1 MKITVMSG
9 KGGTGKTTAAT
20 NMALSLK
27 NVQFLDADVEEPNA
41 SIFLKPE
48 FFGNSE
54 KAWRNIPDIEQNKC
68 SGCRSCIEF
77 CEYNALARLGEKIIV
92 YPEVCSSCG
101 GCKIICPE
109 NVIKVKKRQV
119 GEITGGRSTF
129 NSRSIDFWQGKL
141 TVGEASAVPLIAQ
154 LKKKINKNKMV
165 IIDAPPGA
173 TCPTIESASD
183 SDFIILVT
191 EPTPFGLHDL
201 KIAVELAQKL
211 GNPYGVIINRSQ
223 PKADNII
230 EDFCRDKQIDILLK
244 IPFSR
249 EIAELYSRGIPFITE
264 MKDWQDKFQ
273 QIMVDIKEIT
283 A

>member
-20 NMALSLK
+20 NMALSLE

-48 FFGNSE
+48 FSGKSE
-54 KAWRNIPDIEQNKC
+54 KVWRNIPDIQQNKC
-68 SGCRSCIEF
+68 SGCRSCLEF

-92 YPEVCSSCG
+92 YPEVCNSCG

-109 NVIKVKKRQV
+109 KAIQDEKRQV

-129 NSRSIDFWQGKL
+129 NYRSIDFWQGKL
-141 TVGEASAVPLIAQ
+141 TVGEASAVPLIVE
-154 LKKKINKNKMV
+154 LKEKINENQTV

-201 KIAVELAQKL
+201 KIAVELVEKI
-211 GNPYGVIINRSQ
+211 GKPHGIIINRSQ
-223 PKADNII
+223 PEADKII
-230 EDFCRDKQIDILLK
+230 ENFCRDKQVDILLK

-249 EIAELYSRGIPFITE
+249 EIAELYSSGIPFITE
-264 MKDWQDKFQ
+264 MKYWQDKFQ
-273 QIMVDIKEIT
+273 QVMVDIKEMT

>member
-20 NMALSLK
+20 NMALSLE

-48 FFGNSE
+48 FSGKSE
-54 KAWRNIPDIEQNKC
+54 KVWRNIPDIQQNKC
-68 SGCRSCIEF
+68 SGCRSCLEF

-92 YPEVCSSCG
+92 YPEVCNSCG

-109 NVIKVKKRQV
+109 KAIQDEKRQV

-129 NSRSIDFWQGKL
+129 NYRSIDFWQGKL
-141 TVGEASAVPLIAQ
+141 TVGEASAVPLIVE
-154 LKKKINKNKMV
+154 LKEKINENQTV

-201 KIAVELAQKL
+201 KIAVELVEKI
-211 GNPYGVIINRSQ
+211 GKPYGIIINRSQ
-223 PKADNII
+223 PEADKII
-230 EDFCRDKQIDILLK
+230 ENFCRDKQVDILLK

-249 EIAELYSRGIPFITE
+249 EIAELYSSGIPFITE
-264 MKDWQDKFQ
+264 MKYWQDKFQ
-273 QIMVDIKEIT
+273 QVMVDIKEMT